1 MDISLN
7 EKPWLKRRR
16 WRFKW
21 LVQNVRSVVAPSSRM
36 ESGGGM
42 SNEGPETERLLVFC
56 ADARHEDHLIFRP
69 INLDLSSNYK

>member
-1 MDISLN
+1 MAGAKCQ
-7 EKPWLKRRR
+7 ERGRR
-16 WRFKW
+16 
-21 LVQNVRSVVAPSSRM
+21 SSRI

-42 SNEGPETERLLVFC
+42 SNEGPETECLLAFC